1 MVFAGTPRMHASTS
15 DADEQPAAATND
27 WWVVSRADNKG
38 KRPAGTGPLSS
49 AATENSPC
57 ADGTDNRVSTSHPPG
72 RVPEKHRMLGVTSKR
87 RDIALYPL
95 QSRHLIG
102 QSVMARRSTAF
113 HREQRVRKE
122 TQHSQ
127 PRLNGHHDHSLLWQR
142 RQVDRSRLRIALRI
156 AARVKKNHY
165 GLLLAGRVL

>member
-57 ADGTDNRVSTSHPPG
+57 ADGTDNRVSTSHPPAEF
-72 RVPEKHRMLGVTSKR
+72 PKS
-87 RDIALYPL
+87 IACSGSPPNAA
-95 QSRHLIG
+95 I
-102 QSVMARRSTAF
+102 
-113 HREQRVRKE
+113 
-122 TQHSQ
+122 
-127 PRLNGHHDHSLLWQR
+127 LLCTHFK
-142 RQVDRSRLRIALRI
+142 
-156 AARVKKNHY
+156 AAT
-165 GLLLAGRVL
+165 